1 MGDVGE
7 VGALLRYR
15 IEIDSGA
22 NGRVPSPQVVLSIG
36 GLSVRRLT
44 AWVLGSAVIASSL
57 LVPAANAQVEG
68 ARTKFSS
75 AISFPE
81 GSCSVLWANDQTQ
94 CTIQVTASKGR
105 KVQYSLLYRL
115 AGTSKYTLRER
126 AKTSGS
132 TARFE
137 LDVMNDNPE
146 QATYGSWTDATYD
159 YMVVVTALADKRR
172 GLPAVK
178 RTHNFTVEWRGWD
191 QSLPPKDESVIVKR
205 VAESLVA
212 ISCDNGPIG
221 TAVSVNDY
229 NTYTTNSGYKFSGA
243 YVLAPVFDEPVDECD
258 DRGED
263 LRVWY
268 DDYESWG
275 DIWRRG
281 YKDLDR
287 PTEMAGIVA
296 FDQSVPMLDP
306 TTAVDPT
313 TGDWIAAV
321 YLTDTQGTVAMSKG
335 SVLADSWAGTFFKVS
350 FDVTPEMSG
359 AAIINNLGELV
370 GFVSY
375 DASSVER
382 LDVNGQSVGMNWNPD
397 TYHAC
402 RYVARSICSYL
413 DPVTW

>member
-1 MGDVGE
+1 M
-7 VGALLRYR
+7 
-15 IEIDSGA
+15 
-22 NGRVPSPQVVLSIG
+22 
-36 GLSVRRLT
+36 RRLST
-44 AWVLGSAVIASSL
+44 WLLGSAVIASSL
-57 LVPAANAQVEG
+57 LLPAANAQEEHP
-68 ARTKFSS
+68 RTKFTS

-81 GSCSVLWANDQTQ
+81 GSCAVLWTNDQTQ
-94 CTIQVTASKGR
+94 CSIQVTASKGR

-126 AKTSGS
+126 ARTSGS
-132 TARFE
+132 IARFK
-137 LDVMNDNPE
+137 LDVMNDSNAE
-146 QATYGSWTDATYD
+146 QETYGIWTDASYE
-159 YMVVVTALADKRR
+159 YMVVVTALADQRR
-172 GLPAVK
+172 GLPAVN
-178 RTHNFTVEWRGWD
+178 RTHTFKVEWRGWD
-191 QSLPPKDESVIVKR
+191 ESLPPKDESAIVNR

-212 ISCDNGPIG
+212 ISCDDGPVG
-221 TAVSVNDY
+221 TAVSLKDY
-229 NTYTTNSGYKFSGA
+229 STYTTSNGYTFSGA
-243 YVLAPVFDEPVDECD
+243 YVVAPVFDEPVYECD

-268 DDYESWG
+268 DDFESWG

-321 YLTDTQGTVAMSKG
+321 YLADIQGTVAVSKG
-335 SVLADSWAGTFFKVS
+335 SVLADSWAAFFKVS
-350 FDVTPEMSG
+350 FAVTPGMSG
-359 AAIINNLGELV
+359 AAIVNNLGELV

-382 LDVNGQSVGMNWNPD
+382 LDVNGQSVGMNWNPG

-402 RYVARSICSYL
+402 RYVARSICSSL
-413 DPVTW
+413 DPITW